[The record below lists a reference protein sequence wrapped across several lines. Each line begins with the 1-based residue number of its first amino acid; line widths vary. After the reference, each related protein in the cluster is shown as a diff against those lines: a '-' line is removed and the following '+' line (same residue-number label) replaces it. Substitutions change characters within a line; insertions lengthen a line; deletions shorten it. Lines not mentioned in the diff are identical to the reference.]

1 MAAVYLARQLDLDR
15 DVALKELGSF
25 HAADP
30 GLAQRFLRESR
41 LAGSLTHPNIVTV
54 HDYFEYERTPYIA
67 MEYVEGGS
75 LRQYVGAL
83 RLAQIAGV
91 LEGVLSGLAY
101 AHAHG
106 IVHRDLKPENVM
118 VTVEGRIKLADF
130 GIAKAYS
137 SATAP
142 QLTGTGT
149 ALGTPSYMAPEQ
161 AMGQKVG
168 PATDLYSLGI
178 MAYELL
184 CERVPFHDTESPLAV
199 LLQHINEPVPSPRA
213 VKPDLDLSLADWVDR
228 LLAKDPAART
238 GSAESAWD
246 ELESVVM
253 RLLGPLWRRSAR
265 ITVRLLSPAP
275 DKPLTPAP
283 FTEPEPAKTSGIFET
298 FAPRPGPDAGDD
310 ARSPTPAPDVYGDAV
325 PPAEVRPPPMPLPPE
340 PASRPP
346 EPAPS
351 AAAAPPPPEVDT
363 AVPAAA
369 PAAPPPSEVETPA
382 PPATAAAPP
391 SAEAHT
397 QPPAPPPPS
406 SAVQAQPPQ
415 PPPDLTP
422 PSPARPE
429 TSDAGQLTLPPS
441 PAAAPPAQRPRRRL
455 ALLGVIA
462 TLAAGAAVAGFIS
475 RGSGKSSDRPAT
487 PSSTPSAAAGGNA
500 SLVRWRFDSG
510 GFIASKPAVADE
522 RVVFGSQ
529 DQNVYALDARSG
541 KRLWAFETGRIV
553 FSSPVVQDGVVYIG
567 SNDGSL
573 YALDLETGRQRW
585 RFQTDDAVQSSP
597 TIAGG
602 TVYVGSDDARVYA
615 VDAETGREKW
625 RFETG
630 QSVISSPV
638 VNDGVVFVGSK
649 DGGVYALDARTG
661 DKRWRV
667 RTGEEVWSSPEVA
680 GGVVYI
686 GSNDRNVYALD
697 ERTGRQK
704 WRFATGGVVSSSPV
718 VAGGTVYVGSFD
730 RNVYALDAA
739 TGKVRWRH
747 PTGGFVFSSPTEAD
761 RLIYVGSHDHN
772 VYALDAASGRQRWAY
787 RTKAL
792 VGASPT
798 VAGDTVYVGSD
809 DGYLYALKAFPSAD

>member
-41 LAGSLTHPNIVTV
+41 LAGALTHPNIVTV

-310 ARSPTPAPDVYGDAV
+310 ARSPTPAPDVYGEAA

-382 PPATAAAPP
+382 PLAAAAAPP

-475 RGSGKSSDRPAT
+475 GGSGKSSDRPAT

-510 GFIASKPAVADE
+510 GFIASKPVVADE

-567 SNDGSL
+567 SNDGQPL
-573 YALDLETGRQRW
+573 RARPEDGTPALALPDRRRGAVVPHDRGRDRL
-585 RFQTDDAVQSSP
+585 RRLRRRP
-597 TIAGG
+597 RLRG
-602 TVYVGSDDARVYA
+602 RCR
-615 VDAETGREKW
+615 TGREQW

-638 VNDGVVFVGSK
+638 VSGGMVFVGSK

-667 RTGEEVWSSPEVA
+667 AHRRGGLVVDRRSRAVWCTSEATISNVYAWTAHGAPEVA
-680 GGVVYI
+680 L
-686 GSNDRNVYALD
+686 RH
-697 ERTGRQK
+697 RRGRELQP
-704 WRFATGGVVSSSPV
+704 RRRGATRCTS
-718 VAGGTVYVGSFD
+718 
-730 RNVYALDAA
+730 
-739 TGKVRWRH
+739 
-747 PTGGFVFSSPTEAD
+747 
-761 RLIYVGSHDHN
+761 
-772 VYALDAASGRQRWAY
+772 AASITTSTRSIPRRARCAGAIRPAASCSRRRRR
-787 RTKAL
+787 RTA
-792 VGASPT
+792 
-798 VAGDTVYVGSD
+798 
-809 DGYLYALKAFPSAD
+809 